1 MMWELLKFTERFQ
14 FEDRSKADE
23 RITSEWA
30 DNELSAEYSQTVSG
44 LERVC
49 EWSFGRDLLDDEDIF
64 ISADV
69 DEVMSQDALQQLK
82 WCKTSDSVASGAI
95 WAPMGNLNKALRSPL
110 HVKGKI
116 HTFGL
121 PTIYTLEF
129 VRSGKFD
136 D

>member
-30 DNELSAEYSQTVSG
+30 DNEWSAEYSQTVSG

-69 DEVMSQDALQQLK
+69 DEVVSQDALQQLK

-95 WAPMGNLNKALRSPL
+95 WAPMGNLNKALRSP
-110 HVKGKI
+110 
-116 HTFGL
+116 FM
-121 PTIYTLEF
+121 
-129 VRSGKFD
+129 
-136 D
+136 